1 MTPMAAK
8 DAPPKGE
15 QRSQFRDLIRAR
27 RAELGLS
34 LERFAER
41 AVDPETGATV
51 KAGWIHRLE
60 KGEPVTPPELPQL
73 LALAAACELPL
84 ERLQDAAG
92 QQFHGVDSVWSQ
104 SGEAKAY
111 VRQLER
117 LSEEQRAQLRLFLDT
132 FAPPEGD

>member
-8 DAPPKGE
+8 DTPPTDE

-41 AVDPETGATV
+41 AVDPETGVTV
-51 KAGWIHRLE
+51 KSGWIHRLE
-60 KGEPVTPPELPQL
+60 KGEPVIPPEYPQL
-73 LALAAACELPL
+73 RALAAASELPV

-92 QQFHGVDSVWSQ
+92 QQFHGVTAVWSA

-117 LSEEQRAQLRLFLDT
+117 LSAEQRAQLSRFLDT

>member
-8 DAPPKGE
+8 DTPPTDE

-41 AVDPETGATV
+41 AVDPETGVTV
-51 KAGWIHRLE
+51 KSGWIHRLE
-60 KGEPVTPPELPQL
+60 KGESVIPPEFPQL
-73 LALAAACELPL
+73 CALAVASELPV

-92 QQFHGVDSVWSQ
+92 QQFHGVTAVWSA

-117 LSEEQRAQLRLFLDT
+117 LSAEQRAQLSRFLDT
-132 FAPPEGD
+132 FAPREGD

>member
-1 MTPMAAK
+1 MTPMAK
-8 DAPPKGE
+8 DAPPQDE

-41 AVDPETGATV
+41 AIDPETGVTV
-51 KAGWIHRLE
+51 KSGWIHRLE
-60 KGEPVTPPELPQL
+60 KGEPVIPPEYPQL
-73 LALAAACELPL
+73 CALAAASELPV

-92 QQFHGVDSVWSQ
+92 QQFHGVQAVWSE

-117 LSEEQRAQLRLFLDT
+117 LSAEQRAQLSRLLDT
-132 FAPPEGD
+132 FAPPEGS

>member
-1 MTPMAAK
+1 MAAK
-8 DAPPKGE
+8 DTPPTDE

-41 AVDPETGATV
+41 AVDPETGVTV
-51 KAGWIHRLE
+51 KSGWIHRLE
-60 KGEPVTPPELPQL
+60 KGESVIPPEFPQL
-73 LALAAACELPL
+73 CALAVASELPV

-92 QQFHGVDSVWSQ
+92 QQFHGVTAVWSS

-117 LSEEQRAQLRLFLDT
+117 LSAEQRAQLRAFLDT
-132 FAPPEGD
+132 FAPPGGD